1 MANEW
6 NKAVTKPYEM
16 YAGKKANSNATMD
29 TSIGP
34 NMSRGTK
41 SKSQKEVDTVTSQ
54 ATEPKA
60 TASEGSFKDAFKDAR
75 KDGKKSFTWKGKKY
89 NTEVAGED
97 KPEKMSEPMPTGDI
111 GSRQMFEEG
120 ETAPAFKRGGKV
132 KKMAGGGSASSR
144 GDGCAQR
151 GKTKGRFV

>member
-6 NKAVTKPYEM
+6 KNAVTKPYEM

-29 TSIGP
+29 TSVGP

-41 SKSQKEVDTVTSQ
+41 SKSQKDIDLITSQ

-60 TASEGSFKDAFKDAR
+60 KTTASEGSFNEAFKDAR
-75 KDGKKSFTWKGKKY
+75 MEGKKSFTWKGKKY
-89 NTEVAGED
+89 NTELAD
-97 KPEKMSEPMPTGDI
+97 SKKAEKMSDSMPTGDI

-120 ETAPAFKRGGKV
+120 ETAPAFKRGGSVRMSK
-132 KKMAGGGSASSR
+132 GGSASKR
-144 GDGCAQR
+144 ADGCAVR
-151 GKTKGRFV
+151 GKTRA